1 MIQLGSLDRKR
12 AHALLEEARLD
23 GMVLIQPESV
33 TYATGA
39 KPGSAAGWRRAGA
52 VFVIVPA
59 NANVPM
65 TAIVGDFYAEE
76 FRAASGIEDIVTFPV
91 WVDLIDIAP
100 YENGTLVERLSLA
113 RPAKSAR
120 ARPANYDADLTFG
133 LLADVLRRRGLA
145 SARLGTEYAFLPFAD
160 AGRFSS
166 ACPDVR
172 WSDASQLVSRLR
184 MIKSQQEIALL
195 RIAAQSAEAG
205 VAAAIS
211 NLEPGRTGEQLFSS
225 FHAASSRRAVELG
238 YDGPIYPVGT
248 VTVGPKATGW
258 GRPAQKG
265 DIIRLDVGCTV
276 QGYTSDSARTAVM
289 GQPSEDQRAVYNS
302 LHKAFHRGLGLLRPG
317 IPLRA
322 VHAAAMRSM
331 HDDGFTMYCRGH
343 FGHGVGA
350 SVFVEEWP
358 FISADEHMEI
368 EAGMVL
374 AYELP
379 WYIRGLGAF
388 MLEDQFIIA
397 AETAEPCWSL
407 SRNLVV
413 CEC

>member
-1 MIQLGSLDRKR
+1 MIQPRSLDRKR
-12 AHALLEEARLD
+12 TQALLKEAGLD

-59 NANVPM
+59 DAEAPM
-65 TAIVGDFYAEE
+65 AAIVGDFYAEE
-76 FRAASGIEDIVTFPV
+76 FRAASCIDDIVTFPV
-91 WVDLIDIAP
+91 WVDLTNISP
-100 YENGTLVERLSLA
+100 YENGTLVERLSMA
-113 RPAKSAR
+113 RPDNSVR
-120 ARPANYDADLTFG
+120 ARPANYDADLNFR
-133 LLADVLRRRGLA
+133 LLADVLKRRGLA
-145 SARLGTEYAFLPFAD
+145 TARIGTEHAFLPFAD
-160 AGRFSS
+160 AGRFSA
-166 ACPDVR
+166 ACPNVR

-184 MIKSQQEIALL
+184 MIKAPQEIELL
-195 RIAAQSAEAG
+195 RIAAQTAEAG

-211 NLEPGRTGEQLFSS
+211 SLEPGRTGEELFSI
-225 FHAASSRRAVELG
+225 FHAASSHRAIELG

-258 GRPAQKG
+258 GRPAEKG
-265 DIIRLDVGCTV
+265 DVIRLDVGCTV
-276 QGYTSDSARTAVM
+276 QGYTSDSARTAVI
-289 GQPSEDQRAVYNS
+289 GQPSADQRAIYDA
-302 LHKAFHRGLGLLRPG
+302 LHKAFHRGLELLRPG

-358 FISADEHMEI
+358 FISADEPTEI

-388 MLEDQFIIA
+388 MLEDQFIIGA
-397 AETAEPCWSL
+397 DGADPCWSS
-407 SRNLVV
+407 SRDLAV